1 MKDLTNREIR
11 AQKFEHMI
19 SPRINPSH
27 WLAVQITKKQGF
39 HPKLTTKLT
48 TFKSIQIF
56 SSINSELFEENIC
69 MDLNV
74 VVC

>member
-1 MKDLTNREIR
+1 
-11 AQKFEHMI
+11 MI
-19 SPRINPSH
+19 SPRIDPFP
-27 WLAVQITKKQGF
+27 WLAVENAKKQGF
-39 HPKLTTKLT
+39 HPKQLT